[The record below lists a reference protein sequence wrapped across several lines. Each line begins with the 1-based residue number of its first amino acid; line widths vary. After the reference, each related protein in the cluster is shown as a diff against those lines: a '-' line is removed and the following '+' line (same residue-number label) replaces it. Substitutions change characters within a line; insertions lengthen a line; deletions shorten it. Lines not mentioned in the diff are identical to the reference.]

1 MCTAEAKK
9 EERKAKTRK
18 KKKEGEKYKSE
29 LHGNENEL
37 GRRQRRAAA
46 QLQRFICLRL
56 GHNPSHKVRC
66 VWQQHTPLYLY
77 TSPSL
82 AWHMFDAPSAAFL
95 NISNFPKHKNK
106 LRIDSVN
113 LEWGNEMCR
122 SQRKLA
128 GSITMEYLLYM
139 LVIYTAYSLRGKHN
153 EN

>member
-1 MCTAEAKK
+1 MQQRLRLRLRHLWTRSPRRGNLSSGIRKNVHSRGKK
-9 EERKAKTRK
+9 GRK
-18 KKKEGEKYKSE
+18 KSKNKKREGEKYKSE

-66 VWQQHTPLYLY
+66 VWQQQTPLYLY

-95 NISNFPKHKNK
+95 NISNFSKNKNK
-106 LRIDSVN
+106 LRIDS
-113 LEWGNEMCR
+113 
-122 SQRKLA
+122 SQLGVRK
-128 GSITMEYLLYM
+128 
-139 LVIYTAYSLRGKHN
+139 
-153 EN
+153 